1 MRANKK
7 AVSTLIVIILLLCSA
22 VFGALI
28 SYLWVMANYYNMPEN
43 TTMLIVEKAIFPD
56 APNLDFN
63 YFNVTILNPSN
74 SVADANITAIR
85 LSVEGK
91 NEVYNITT
99 TEPEP
104 LPFLIKRG
112 TRQSFKCLKNWSN
125 FAGETVKIEP
135 VAANILTL
143 SYSCQ
148 TPNAKLTLKP
158 TFDVETSV
166 EYFNLTVENSGAYNL
181 TLSDIIVRQESINN
195 NVTPQLPYV
204 LSPEQSE
211 MFRCEWNWDW
221 QVAGI
226 QNLNV
231 TIKVRTAEGYETI
244 YTTNKLPGAYLYIDE
259 IKFDFSDTSYFN
271 LTISSSQDSTAT
283 AVISEINLTLQDTTT
298 FPINETRQH
307 VPFKNLLPAF
317 RSISKN
323 ETKTFEC
330 YWEWTSYRN
339 KTVTVN
345 VYTEQG
351 FIVNNKTV
359 STPSD
364 VVWNITDVS
373 FDLDYTD
380 YFLVNVTNMPCSLR
394 EVTVTQILFNGTP
407 PTFMEPP
414 FATLLPEGIPEMFN
428 CSISWREYIGKI
440 ANVTVVTTEGS
451 ISRLLEIP
459 AVGLKILEENPVYGD
474 FSDNATGI
482 TIPYINI
489 TISNSNNSLY
499 NVTIVQV
506 IIQIRNDTYIIYN
519 NATYRH
525 DNNILYPRLRPE
537 EYAPTGYPLKI
548 GENVTFVCSWNYES
562 YLTSDPITVTV
573 YTAEGFQVSK
583 TWYPS
588 AP

>member
-1 MRANKK
+1 MQVNKK
-7 AVSTLIVIILLLCSA
+7 AVSTLIIIILLLCSA
-22 VFGALI
+22 VFGALV

-43 TTMLIVEKAIFPD
+43 TTMLIVEEAVFPN
-56 APNLDFN
+56 APNLDFS

-74 SVADANITAIR
+74 SVADANIIAIQ

-112 TRQSFKCLKNWSN
+112 MRQSFKCLKNWSN
-125 FAGETVKIEP
+125 FAGENVKIEP

-148 TPNAKLTLKP
+148 TPNAKLKLQP

-166 EYFNLTVENSGAYNL
+166 EYFNLTVENSGTLNL
-181 TLSDIIVRQESINN
+181 TLSDIVVLTESISN

-211 MFRCEWNWDW
+211 TFKCDWTWDW
-221 QVAGI
+221 RVAGTE
-226 QNLNV
+226 NVNV
-231 TIKVRTAEGYETI
+231 TITVKTAEGYETI
-244 YTTNKLPGAYLYIDE
+244 YTTNELPGAYLYIDE
-259 IKFDFSDTSYFN
+259 IKFDYSDTTYFN
-271 LTISSSQDSTAT
+271 LTISSSQYSTAT
-283 AVISEINLTLQDTTT
+283 AVISGINLTLQDTIT

-307 VPFKNLLPAF
+307 VPFKNLLPIF
-317 RSISKN
+317 RSIQKN
-323 ETKTFEC
+323 ETRNFEC

-339 KTVTVN
+339 TTVTVN

-351 FIVNNKTV
+351 LIVSSKTV

-364 VVWNITDVS
+364 VVWNVTDIS

-394 EVTVTQILFNGTP
+394 NVNVTQIMLNETTVKMSPPSATLPNGTQ
-407 PTFMEPP
+407 
-414 FATLLPEGIPEMFN
+414 EMFN
-428 CSISWREYIGKI
+428 CSIPWRGYIGKT

-451 ISRLLEIP
+451 ISRILEIQ
-459 AVGLKILEENPVYGD
+459 AVGLKILEENPVYSD
-474 FSDNATGI
+474 FYDNATGI
-482 TIPYINI
+482 IIPYINI

-499 NVTIVQV
+499 NVTIVQI
-506 IIQIRNDTYIIYN
+506 IIQTRNDTYIIYN
-519 NATYRH
+519 NATYSQ
-525 DNNILYPRLRPE
+525 NNDVLYPRLRPE
-537 EYAPTGYPLKI
+537 EYAPTGYPVKI

-562 YLTSDPITVTV
+562 YLITSDPITVTV

-583 TWYPS
+583 TWSP
-588 AP
+588 